1 MLKIELPVLP
11 WLQYISRE
19 LALKSGGLGFKSHRV
34 LGFNLIFLSF
44 PNFLHWWRSLKE
56 VYLYFCCESNNNV
69 CLATLPGAK
78 LAQKAQKVEIFK
90 SRPLQPIRHCMQA
103 ISMQKSYEQS
113 LVWAAPE
120 REVVVQGAEGVEV
133 GLVQVVVGR
142 RRVESLPRVV
152 ESEPD
157 VAGVAEAQ

>member
-1 MLKIELPVLP
+1 
-11 WLQYISRE
+11 
-19 LALKSGGLGFKSHRV
+19 
-34 LGFNLIFLSF
+34 
-44 PNFLHWWRSLKE
+44 
-56 VYLYFCCESNNNV
+56 
-69 CLATLPGAK
+69 
-78 LAQKAQKVEIFK
+78 
-90 SRPLQPIRHCMQA
+90 
-103 ISMQKSYEQS
+103 MQKSYEQS

>member
-1 MLKIELPVLP
+1 
-11 WLQYISRE
+11 
-19 LALKSGGLGFKSHRV
+19 
-34 LGFNLIFLSF
+34 
-44 PNFLHWWRSLKE
+44 
-56 VYLYFCCESNNNV
+56 
-69 CLATLPGAK
+69 
-78 LAQKAQKVEIFK
+78 
-90 SRPLQPIRHCMQA
+90 MQ
-103 ISMQKSYEQS
+103 MSYEQS
-113 LVWAAPE
+113 LVWAAPK

>member
-1 MLKIELPVLP
+1 
-11 WLQYISRE
+11 
-19 LALKSGGLGFKSHRV
+19 
-34 LGFNLIFLSF
+34 
-44 PNFLHWWRSLKE
+44 
-56 VYLYFCCESNNNV
+56 
-69 CLATLPGAK
+69 
-78 LAQKAQKVEIFK
+78 
-90 SRPLQPIRHCMQA
+90 MQ
-103 ISMQKSYEQS
+103 MPYEQS

>member
-1 MLKIELPVLP
+1 ML
-11 WLQYISRE
+11 
-19 LALKSGGLGFKSHRV
+19 
-34 LGFNLIFLSF
+34 
-44 PNFLHWWRSLKE
+44 
-56 VYLYFCCESNNNV
+56 
-69 CLATLPGAK
+69 
-78 LAQKAQKVEIFK
+78 
-90 SRPLQPIRHCMQA
+90 M
-103 ISMQKSYEQS
+103 SYEQS

-157 VAGVAEAQ
+157 VAGVAEAK

>member
-1 MLKIELPVLP
+1 ML
-11 WLQYISRE
+11 
-19 LALKSGGLGFKSHRV
+19 
-34 LGFNLIFLSF
+34 
-44 PNFLHWWRSLKE
+44 
-56 VYLYFCCESNNNV
+56 
-69 CLATLPGAK
+69 
-78 LAQKAQKVEIFK
+78 
-90 SRPLQPIRHCMQA
+90 M
-103 ISMQKSYEQS
+103 SYEQS